1 MAGYDL
7 TVIGGGPGG
16 YSAAI
21 RAAQLGMR
29 VALVERAEL
38 GGVCGNWGCIP
49 SKAIIASAELY
60 ERARDGAE
68 LGIVASGLAFDYPKI
83 VARSRAA
90 ADRMARGV
98 ASLLRK
104 YRVDLIRGSARLGK
118 DRRIDVDGHGN
129 VDSTAVLLAMGSGE
143 KLLPEL
149 RLAPPHVV
157 TSRELLEEKTLPER
171 VVIVGGGAIGIEFGY
186 VLSTFG
192 VAVTLVELTAQLL
205 PGLDEAIAAELAK
218 SFRRRGVDVR
228 TSTAFAGVSVERNRV
243 AVRVR
248 GPSGEEVLE
257 ADRCLVAV
265 GREPLTSGIGLEEA
279 GVALE
284 RGLVVIDDR
293 FATTALDIYAI
304 GDLVDSPQL
313 AHVAA
318 GEGIAA
324 VEILARRRPPGRL
337 DRTRIPA
344 CVYGHPEVATV
355 GLSEAAAR
363 ERGHDVAVAT
373 APFRALGRAVA
384 SGQTEGFVKLV
395 SERRDGEILGC
406 HIIGPQATDLVAE
419 AVLAMTMEGT
429 TWDLGRAI
437 HAHPTFPEALM
448 ESALSSIGESVNL

>member
-1 MAGYDL
+1 VADHDL

-60 ERARDGAE
+60 ERARDGAD
-68 LGIVASGLAFDYPKI
+68 LGILTAGLQFDYPKI
-83 VARSRAA
+83 IARSRAA
-90 ADRMARGV
+90 ANRMARGV
-98 ASLLRK
+98 ASLLKK
-104 YRVDLIRGSARLGK
+104 YKVDLIQGTALLRK
-118 DRRIDVDGHGN
+118 DRRVDVEGHGI
-129 VDSTAVLLAMGSGE
+129 VGSTSVLLAMGSGE
-143 KLLPEL
+143 KLLPGL

-157 TSRELLEEKTLPER
+157 TSRELLEEQTLPGR
-171 VVIVGGGAIGIEFGY
+171 VVIIGGGAIGIEFGY
-186 VLSTFG
+186 VLSTLG
-192 VAVTLVELTAQLL
+192 VQVTLVELMAQLL
-205 PGLDEAIAAELAK
+205 PGLDAAVAAELEK

-228 TSTAFAGVSVERNRV
+228 TGTAFAGVEVAGDGV

-248 GPSGEEVLE
+248 GDAGEEVLR
-257 ADRCLVAV
+257 ADRCLLAV
-265 GREPLTSGIGLEEA
+265 GREPLTSGVGLEEA
-279 GVALE
+279 GVSLE
-284 RGLVVIDDR
+284 RGLVAIDDR
-293 FATTALDIYAI
+293 FATTAPGVYAI

-318 GEGIAA
+318 AEGIAA

-355 GLSEAAAR
+355 GLSEAEAR
-363 ERGHDVAVAT
+363 ERGHDVAMAMV
-373 APFRALGRAVA
+373 PFRALGRAVA
-384 SGQTEGFVKLV
+384 SGQVDGFVKLV
-395 SERRDGEILGC
+395 SERRDGEILGV

-448 ESALSSIGESVNL
+448 ESALSAVGESVNL